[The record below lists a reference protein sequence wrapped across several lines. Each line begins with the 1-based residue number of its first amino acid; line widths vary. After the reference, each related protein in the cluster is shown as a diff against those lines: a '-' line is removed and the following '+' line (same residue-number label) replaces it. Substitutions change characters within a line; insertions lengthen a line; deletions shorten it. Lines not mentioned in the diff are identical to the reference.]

1 MSIIKDSL
9 RKNATIKRNAV
20 INRGQ
25 KDCKIR
31 QKVLKLLCER
41 NIGTLFCYVS
51 FGSEAD
57 TSELIRE
64 LLGKVEI
71 YVPYTYCGE
80 MLPVRLDRV
89 QRIAEVDK
97 RGNAYALNEP
107 KSSDYLPLCPDGRYR
122 IGATIVPMLAYN
134 KDLYRLGYGGGYYDR
149 FLKNCDTFKIG
160 IAFDEQL
167 IDDLAVEEHDVA
179 LDAIVTPSAILRR
192 F

>member
-57 TSELIRE
+57 TAELIRE

-80 MLPVRLDRV
+80 MLPVRLDRI

-97 RGNAYALNEP
+97 RGNAYVLNEP
-107 KSSDYLPLCPDGRYR
+107 KSSDYLPLCPD
-122 IGATIVPMLAYN
+122 
-134 KDLYRLGYGGGYYDR
+134 GYYDR

>member
-41 NIGTLFCYVS
+41 NIVTLFCYVS

-57 TSELIRE
+57 TAELIRE
-64 LLGKVEI
+64 LFGKVEI

-80 MLPVRLDRV
+80 MLPVRLDRI

-97 RGNAYALNEP
+97 RGNTYVLNEP

-122 IGATIVPMLAYN
+122 IGVTIVPMLAYN